1 VTTELDNSLYNSMVT
16 KTYNAQRKDRFADVL
31 ADYLFDD
38 SVTAETIVDDLKS
51 LLNGEIQ
58 WADEQLQKRLD
69 LATQLGL

>member
-1 VTTELDNSLYNSMVT
+1 MTTEIDNLLYNSMVT
-16 KTYNAQRKDRFADVL
+16 KSYEAQRKDRFADVL
-31 ADYLFDD
+31 FDYLADE
-38 SVTAETIVDDLKS
+38 SVTAKTIVDDLKS

>member
-1 VTTELDNSLYNSMVT
+1 MTTELDNSLYNSMVT
-16 KTYNAQRKDRFADVL
+16 KSYNAQRKDRFADVL
-31 ADYLFDD
+31 LDYLSDE

-51 LLNGEIQ
+51 LLNGQIQ